1 MKKNQDIETKISED
15 DLSNISPIKDYD
27 QHLNTKTNLLSKKDE
42 ESEIY
47 SKKYEDKDDLLSLSS
62 EDIDT
67 KMNRLIKIA
76 KEKNKKKRE
85 SKDDIKGVNNIL
97 RTSKQ
102 KPTRKLSRTPISFPN
117 QIANNINN
125 ISNENRLSSFG
136 INNNGS
142 INSNIYV
149 KGSLK
154 ILEENKDR
162 KANEKINESYIRKI
176 QSKAKKL
183 ELLKKQKREYIDL
196 IELQKKKKESE
207 MKHLEEQISKQND
220 KYSRIY
226 DGESVSNTDS
236 ILEGLNPNTQIENGL
251 AILCFVF
258 KNNLAFNKLSF
269 IEQFNYLY
277 GKKIDASSPIP
288 VRNEKKRKTQKLMAK
303 KGTMREDKKKEN
315 ENEKEI
321 VEENLDEIELYSV
334 NEEVDEHGD
343 DTFIK
348 IHQFKGMDKP
358 VIDKSQLVEYDLF
371 YKQQFFTDELFNYDV
386 ENIQDKEEKEINKE
400 MNKLDWKRRLKEKK
414 KLKEVN
420 DLKGLDTTE
429 LQEEINKLT
438 KEYEKIKKVEEPKV
452 VLELN
457 NTEKLLQ
464 KGRILGFY
472 FDEGEKR
479 DYPHFSLRGAKEMGA
494 EEIID
499 FKVLRKEEQARRFF
513 DYSCCLEQRKR
524 INKVMVNIRFYCR
537 LFVDNPIFD
546 YLSLFVIIANTVLI
560 LISDPTDSNNL
571 GNLSDSYFLYFY
583 TVESVFKIL
592 AFRFWATED
601 AYIKDPWNIL
611 DFFVVVVGWILY
623 AVEKVLN
630 GTKISGLAGL
640 RAFRILRPLKT
651 VKRFKGL
658 KKLVTAL
665 LLSLGHLGETGI
677 ILFFFFLI
685 FAIAGR
691 QMWQGYFY
699 RRCMHVNFG
708 FLSSFQKDKQMCTF
722 DSDCNE
728 LESYGIRYIC
738 AKGYRNP
745 DMGAFNFD
753 NVLTGFVTIFM
764 MATLEG
770 WSDIFTYVS
779 KTFKDKI
786 YVNPIINFFYFH
798 FFIFLASFYLLK
810 LFLAVTNAEYE
821 HIEVSRRELTEK
833 KSFYKLMQSKFD
845 VKMKEKLE
853 KKEKERQL
861 KANNTKKSDEALR
874 DLYYKVVDEAFQINK
889 NRRNIPILYST
900 VKDMYIMSNNN
911 PEEMYLQ
918 TLRIED
924 EEKFLSKDIKRQQ
937 REIDRLIDEKVKEMK
952 NSAKM
957 QKKEENIE
965 EDEEIKSDKT
975 LKENNDNNNNN
986 NNKLKRMV
994 TKGFSSK
1001 KLKLKNKAKKKKEN
1015 ILPEIQKKMANIKH
1029 ELIELTIDGTL
1040 KYIKE
1045 RSFGLSKMMR
1055 QATDKKEVKK
1065 ENQKKKNQ
1073 NQEIVLE
1080 DLPYEKEIKEKNEK
1094 EKKHR
1099 EDLIKKKESVEAIS
1113 KIHKKKSQF
1122 LNSMNASMKKSMA
1135 QNNNNDQKSNISDN
1149 LSFIC
1154 DLSLSKNEEGNVN
1167 ETRRN
1172 TTLNRINSYILDY
1185 EKEVKNEEKSNDV
1198 SINTENRNDI
1208 TNKSLISNDDDK
1220 KEDNN
1225 GMLYRV
1231 KAIKLK
1237 DREDIFSRVEFKRP
1251 YSILTSVLDLQKDR
1265 EIQEK
1270 MNKLRNQFKLDKYLE
1285 KEAHRGVNVDSL
1297 GRRKSFL
1304 DFLQYTEKKKNIN
1317 DYLKEVKEE
1326 KEKIKKKKEEN
1337 IFYLLNRK
1345 PTNKEN
1351 VKDFD
1356 NESNKSDDIN
1366 RTQTDKKSK
1375 LEEIIEDKYQNN
1387 ISFLSRDS
1395 NLTIDN
1401 NVSLDDIN
1409 LLPHEMKEINI
1420 FVSTATTKETIK
1432 KNLESNKLTQLM
1444 RSSVFDRNAV
1454 NTNINLT
1461 SKEQTDYFKLVN
1473 RNLNKNLYT
1482 DLCQPRGRKHID
1494 LNVSCVREKRD
1505 YGSILDNHNE
1515 NIDEFKNKAEGY
1527 NEEGNDEIKVLESE
1541 RVGLKT
1547 ITNNEKENKEHN
1559 NNFNE
1564 VLGENQKAKGKDK
1577 KGGFYI
1583 FKAKSIEKNI
1593 IKYPYE
1599 NSNDFLVREENRPY
1613 TDPLTIKQES
1623 ISDNLRGK
1631 KFYMNYLYNIIDKDL
1646 KVKDTFDVRHW
1657 EKEVYGRK
1665 DKFFKKKP
1673 LPESIEAFFV
1683 FNDKDLELKKYIYTY
1698 HKDKIFEDNEYS
1710 VLTHNLKYLPN
1721 NVLQLLPMRIR
1732 NFGKYFIGKDI
1743 NAGALGNKANSM
1755 NLMTFGK
1762 KSHTTHLNTR
1772 SGKNTSTTL
1781 KNKSTLIIS
1790 SSFMNHYKTQE
1801 EIKMHKGLYERI
1813 YKRIDEL
1820 NYRTLSHYFLNEEQL
1835 NEKFLDSKK
1844 KEEKMKEILEYNKNK
1859 QNRLEVKSEIM
1870 SIKLF
1875 DYKTNSNRYMVWSG
1889 SDVLVHLEEDDNR
1902 KRWNNMI
1909 YSLENFNIIVWNAN
1923 AAVKNIQKIRY
1934 AFYLIATNDYFDI
1947 TVLAVVLINSV
1958 FMAIDGNIIKPEVLT
1973 NLNISN
1979 YVFNA
1984 VYMFE
1989 YLVKFVGLSPIVYYS
2004 DAFTYLDTFIIVF
2017 SIIDMASPTEE
2028 DTDSMS
2034 GGKKKNVSSQLSFL
2048 RVFRIFRVV
2057 RLTKILR
2064 RIKSM
2069 RLIIVSITKAILNV
2083 SYIICIILMFIL
2095 IFQLLGMSLLSGN
2108 YHYQSFLEAFYTTY
2122 QILTLEGWNE
2132 LLVEIWP
2139 MNPLCFFYFL
2149 AWIIL
2154 GNFVLF
2160 NLFISVLLQSFG
2172 EGGDKDEDDLTD
2184 DEKIEKMFSLPD
2196 YLLSIKESARN
2207 KKALEKLKR
2216 RNQFDAEVFQNSNTK
2231 SSQIQN
2237 SVSKSQF
2244 AGTMN
2249 MNSRSFI
2256 NDADTKEFDSEDNIE
2271 EEEIE
2276 EVDEAD
2282 NNKTLTKVEKSIK
2295 EWQRVNKLFKK
2306 NECENSLYILAQTN
2320 KYRIFCMKLI
2330 MNKWFDR
2337 VILIVILL
2345 STARLIADTFVKGYF
2360 FVFAFEIVDAIFN
2373 IIFLLEAVFKIS
2385 ALGFIL
2391 DEGSY
2396 LRDNWNRID
2405 IIIVLCSIFDFQ
2417 NLFTKYIGSGA
2428 SSSSLQFLKVLR
2440 LLRTLRP
2447 LRFISHNMQL
2457 KLIITSLFESI
2468 LPICTA
2474 LFIVLVVYYI
2484 FSIVG
2489 ISIFYTSFHNCYVM
2503 KSDGSFKLAISSFE
2517 NNLIDYEINNDM
2529 ASIGKFCADKYNGIM
2544 DTGPSFKY
2552 SNIATSLIA
2561 SYVLSTQEGWP
2572 TIMNTYRIY
2581 SDLYGLFFLA
2591 YNLLASYFVLNL
2603 FTGIMFRYFNEAY
2616 KKETKLAA
2624 DDKKAPKYYDFLN
2637 QIVSAES
2644 HYVIWV
2650 HPDKETIRYYL
2661 REFADS
2667 TFLDN
2672 FIMIIIGLNMISMA
2686 MVYENCHPTYDTCL
2700 TIANYIFTGI
2710 FIAECCLKLL
2720 AYGIVGYFHTGWNKF
2735 DFFVVA
2741 ASILDLIIG
2750 NIEGIDAAFLKSF
2763 QIIRVLRVLR
2773 VTRVLRLV
2781 KSLKNLEKLIQTL
2794 SWSIAALENVILL
2807 MIIIFSIFSIL
2818 GVYFYDG
2825 INYEDYKNKLYIIN
2839 EYYNL
2844 DNFYNAFLFV
2854 FRCATGEKWPNMMME
2869 LAFVDL
2875 DIAIEAY
2882 AYIYMIICNFFTG
2895 IIMLNLFLMVTLQQ
2909 YDEFTGK
2916 KYNPIEKFES
2926 FLVEFNN
2933 AWNKYSTKEDSGF
2946 RIKKGLVTNFFMDF
2960 NWKKLNFPDYR
2971 KLEHIKKYVSELKL
2985 RTDDEDNV
2993 YYLDIV
2999 YKVIV
3004 RQMGSQIDRTN
3015 PDNLLIFKT
3024 EKKVAEEVK
3033 NIINKYIGSHQKN
3046 QKGPKNNLITF
3057 NPYTSHL
3064 YFKISYV
3071 YLKTF
3076 LNFYKENSDLLR
3088 HMDND
3093 DEANKPDDDYDD

>member
-1 MKKNQDIETKISED
+1 MKKNIGIDKKISQD
-15 DLSNISPIKDYD
+15 NLSNISPIKESESK
-27 QHLNTKTNLLSKKDE
+27 LNTKSNLKFQKDE
-42 ESEIY
+42 DSEIY
-47 SKKYEDKDDLLSLSS
+47 SNKFDDKEDLLSLSS
-62 EDIDT
+62 EDIDA
-67 KMNRLIKIA
+67 KMNRLINIKKQNNNLKNPKI
-76 KEKNKKKRE
+76 E
-85 SKDDIKGVNNIL
+85 SKKDIKTVNKFL
-97 RTSKQ
+97 RTSMQ
-102 KPTRKLSRTPISFPN
+102 KKTTKKYLRSPISISSTVIN
-117 QIANNINN
+117 NIINDNKTNNINTYSNN
-125 ISNENRLSSFG
+125 INDIN
-136 INNNGS
+136 INNN
-142 INSNIYV
+142 NKIY
-149 KGSLK
+149 
-154 ILEENKDR
+154 EEEKD
-162 KANEKINESYIRKI
+162 KKVNEKINEKNIRRI
-176 QSKAKKL
+176 QSKTKRL
-183 ELLKKQKREYIDL
+183 QLLKRHKREYLDL
-196 IELQKKKKESE
+196 IELQKKKRESE
-207 MKHLEEQISKQND
+207 MKMLEEQINKQNE
-220 KYSRIY
+220 KYSRLY
-226 DGESVSNTDS
+226 EGESVSNTES
-236 ILEGLNPNTQIENGL
+236 IVGDLSPNTQIENGF
-251 AILCFVF
+251 AILSFVF
-258 KNNLAFNKLSF
+258 KNNLAFKKLNF
-269 IEQFNYLY
+269 LENFNYLY
-277 GKKIDASSPIP
+277 SKTPETPKPVP
-288 VRNEKKRKTQKLMAK
+288 VRTEKKRKTQKLIVK
-303 KGTMREDKKKEN
+303 KGTIREEKKKEN
-315 ENEKEI
+315 ENKEKE
-321 VEENLDEIELYSV
+321 EEHIDEIEEYSF
-334 NEEVDEHGD
+334 NEEGDEHND

-348 IHQFKGMDKP
+348 LNHFKEMEKP
-358 VIDKSQLVEYDLF
+358 VDKSQLVEYDLF
-371 YKQQFFTDELFNYDV
+371 YKEQFFKDEVFKYDV

-400 MNKLDWKRRLKEKK
+400 MNKLDCKRRLTEKK

-429 LQEEINKLT
+429 LQEQINALT
-438 KEYEKIKKVEEPKV
+438 KEYEKIKKIEEPKV
-452 VLELN
+452 ELELN

-479 DYPHFSLRGAKEMGA
+479 DFPHFSLSGPKEMGA

-513 DYSCCLEQRKR
+513 DYSCCLEERKK
-524 INKVMVNIRFYCR
+524 INKVMVYLRFYCR
-537 LFVDNPIFD
+537 LLVDNPIFD
-546 YLSLFVIIANTVLI
+546 YLSLFVIIANTILI

-571 GNLSDSYFLYFY
+571 GNLSDNYFLYFY
-583 TVESVFKIL
+583 TVESVLKIV
-592 AFRFWATED
+592 AFRFWAAED

-611 DFFVVVVGWILY
+611 DFFVVVVGWILFI
-623 AVEKVLN
+623 VEKALN

-665 LLSLGHLGETGI
+665 LLALGHLGETGI
-677 ILFFFFLI
+677 VLFFFFLI

-691 QMWQGYFY
+691 QMWQGLFY
-699 RRCMHVNFG
+699 RRCMNVNYG
-708 FLSSFQKDKQMCTF
+708 FLYSFTKDKQMCTF
-722 DSDCNE
+722 DSDCSD

-738 AKGYRNP
+738 AKSYQNP

-753 NVLTGFVTIFM
+753 SVLTGFVTIFM

-786 YVNPIINFFYFH
+786 YINPIIIFCYFH
-798 FFIFLASFYLLK
+798 FFIFLSSFYLLK

-833 KSFYKLMQSKFD
+833 KNFFKLIQSKYD
-845 VKMKEKLE
+845 IKMKEKLE

-861 KANNTKKSDEALR
+861 KANNSKKSDEALR
-874 DLYYKVVDEAFQINK
+874 DLYYKVVDEAFHINK

-900 VKDMYIMSNNN
+900 IKDMYIMSNNN
-911 PEEMYLQ
+911 PEEIYLQ
-918 TLRIED
+918 TLRID
-924 EEKFLSKDIKRQQ
+924 EEETFLGKDIKRQQ
-937 REIDRLIDEKVKEMK
+937 KEIDRLIDEKVKEMK
-952 NSAKM
+952 NSSKI
-957 QKKEENIE
+957 QKKEDENNLDTE
-965 EDEEIKSDKT
+965 EDETKSEKS
-975 LKENNDNNNNN
+975 LKN
-986 NNKLKRMV
+986 NNKQLKRMM
-994 TKGFSSK
+994 TKKPVK
-1001 KLKLKNKAKKKKEN
+1001 KLKLKKKIKTKKQVLL
-1015 ILPEIQKKMANIKH
+1015 LPEIEKIIQNIKH
-1029 ELIELTIDGTL
+1029 ELIELTIDNTQ

-1045 RSFGLSKMMR
+1045 KSFGLSKSMR
-1055 QATDKKEVKK
+1055 QSTNKKEIKD
-1065 ENQKKKNQ
+1065 NQKKKGQ
-1073 NQEIVLE
+1073 NQELVFE

-1094 EKKHR
+1094 EKKNK
-1099 EDLIKKKESVEAIS
+1099 EEFIKKKESVEAIS
-1113 KIHKKKSQF
+1113 KIHKRKQNMNNTNVSLKKST
-1122 LNSMNASMKKSMA
+1122 K
-1135 QNNNNDQKSNISDN
+1135 NNNVNNKSNISEA
-1149 LSFIC
+1149 LSFMG
-1154 DLSLSKNEEGNVN
+1154 DLSLSKNDENI
-1167 ETRRN
+1167 TRKS
-1172 TTLNRINSYILDY
+1172 TILNKINSYLFDFDKSMK
-1185 EKEVKNEEKSNDV
+1185 KEDQSNNI
-1198 SINTENRNDI
+1198 SINIENKSKNDEN
-1208 TNKSLISNDDDK
+1208 NKSLISNDNDD
-1220 KEDNN
+1220 D
-1225 GMLYRV
+1225 MLS
-1231 KAIKLK
+1231 KQKSIKLK
-1237 DREDIFSRVEFKRP
+1237 DKDDIYSKVGFKRP

-1265 EIQEK
+1265 EIQSKLNK
-1270 MNKLRNQFKLDKYLE
+1270 MRENFKLDKYLE
-1285 KEAHRGVNVDSL
+1285 KETNRGVNVDLL

-1304 DFLQYTEKKKNIN
+1304 DFLQYTEKKKNLN
-1317 DYLKEVKEE
+1317 DYIKEE
-1326 KEKIKKKKEEN
+1326 KTNIKNENEKN
-1337 IFYLLNRK
+1337 IFNLLNK
-1345 PTNKEN
+1345 KNLENEKNNDSELNKSISEN
-1351 VKDFD
+1351 D
-1356 NESNKSDDIN
+1356 NSQSFNKSDM
-1366 RTQTDKKSK
+1366 DKKSK

-1395 NLTIDN
+1395 DLTIDK
-1401 NVSLDDIN
+1401 NVSLDDIK
-1409 LLPHEMKEINI
+1409 LLPNEMKEMNI

-1432 KNLESNKLTQLM
+1432 KNLNSNKLTQLM

-1461 SKEQTDYFKLVN
+1461 SKEQTDYYKLVN
-1473 RNLNKNLYT
+1473 KNLNKNLYA
-1482 DLCQPRGRKHID
+1482 DLCQPRGRKNVD
-1494 LNVSCVREKRD
+1494 LDVSYVRENKNFGD
-1505 YGSILDNHNE
+1505 ILENKDDNIE
-1515 NIDEFKNKAEGY
+1515 DFKNK
-1527 NEEGNDEIKVLESE
+1527 NEVQNNEDAQKDEIKVLESE
-1541 RVGLKT
+1541 RINLKT
-1547 ITNNEKENKEHN
+1547 ITYKEKENEELN
-1559 NNFNE
+1559 NLDDIME
-1564 VLGENQKAKGKDK
+1564 ENKKSKGKEGK

-1599 NSNDFLVREENRPY
+1599 NSNDFLVPEENRPY

-1631 KFYMNYLYNIIDKDL
+1631 KYYMNYLYNILDKDL
-1646 KVKDTFDVRHW
+1646 KVKDNFDVKHW

-1665 DKFFKKKP
+1665 DKYFKKKDI
-1673 LPESIEAFFV
+1673 PESIEAFFV
-1683 FNDKDLELKKYIYTY
+1683 FNDKSLNLKKYVYTY
-1698 HKDKIFEDNEYS
+1698 HKDKIFKENEYS
-1710 VLTHNLKYLPN
+1710 VLTNNLKYLPI
-1721 NVLQLLPMRIR
+1721 NVLQLLPMRLR
-1732 NFGKYFIGKDI
+1732 NFGKYFIGKEVS
-1743 NAGALGNKANSM
+1743 AGALGNNANSM
-1755 NLMTFGK
+1755 NLMKFGTK
-1762 KSHTTHLNTR
+1762 VQARNTNSR
-1772 SGKNTSTTL
+1772 SGKTTSISL

-1790 SSFMNHYKTQE
+1790 SSFMNHYRTQE
-1801 EIKMHKGLYERI
+1801 EIKMHKGLFERI
-1813 YKRIDEL
+1813 YKKIDEL

-1835 NEKFLDSKK
+1835 NEKFLDIKK
-1844 KEEKMKEILEYNKNK
+1844 KEEKMKELLEYNKSK
-1859 QNRLEVKSEIM
+1859 QNRLEVKSEMI
-1870 SIKLF
+1870 SIRLF
-1875 DYKTNSNRYMVWSG
+1875 DFKSNSRRFMQWSG
-1889 SDVLVHLEEDDNR
+1889 SDVLVHLEEDDHR

-1909 YSLENFNIIVWNAN
+1909 NALENFNIIVWNAN
-1923 AAVKNIQKIRY
+1923 PAIKNIQKIRY

-1947 TVLAVVLINSV
+1947 IVLAVVLINSV
-1958 FMAIDGNIIKPEVLT
+1958 FMAIDGNIIKPEILN
-1973 NLNISN
+1973 NLNVSN
-1979 YVFNA
+1979 YIFNG

-2017 SIIDMASPTEE
+2017 SIIDMASPSDT

-2108 YHYQSFLEAFYTTY
+2108 YHYQSFLEAFYATY
-2122 QILTLEGWNE
+2122 QILTLESWNE
-2132 LLVEIWP
+2132 LLIELWP
-2139 MNPLCFFYFL
+2139 MNYLCFFYFL

-2172 EGGDKDEDDLTD
+2172 EGGEEDEDDLTD
-2184 DEKIEKMFSLPD
+2184 DEKIERMFNLPD

-2207 KKALEKLKR
+2207 KNSLDKLQR
-2216 RNQFDAEVFQNSNTK
+2216 RNQGFDNEVFQNTNTK

-2244 AGTMN
+2244 AATN
-2249 MNSRSFI
+2249 NSKSVI
-2256 NDADTKEFDSEDNIE
+2256 NNTETKDLDSDDNNE
-2271 EEEIE
+2271 EEELE
-2276 EVDEAD
+2276 EVDEID
-2282 NNKTLTKVEKSIK
+2282 NNKILTKVEKSLK
-2295 EWQRVNKLFKK
+2295 EWKKVNKLFKK
-2306 NECENSLYILAQTN
+2306 NECENSFYVLAQTN

-2337 VILIVILL
+2337 VILIIILL
-2345 STARLIADTFVKGYF
+2345 STVRLIADTFVKGYF

-2373 IIFLLEAVFKIS
+2373 IIFLFEAIFKVS
-2385 ALGFIL
+2385 AMGFVL

-2405 IIIVLCSIFDFQ
+2405 IVIVICSIFDFQ
-2417 NLFTKYIGSGA
+2417 NLFTKYVGGGA

-2489 ISIFYTSFHNCYVM
+2489 ISIFYNSFHNCYVM
-2503 KSDGSFKLAISSFE
+2503 KSDGSFKLAITSFE
-2517 NNLIDYEINNDM
+2517 NNLVDYEINNDM
-2529 ASIGKFCADKYNGIM
+2529 ASISKFCADKYNGIM

-2552 SNIATSLIA
+2552 SNIATSIIT
-2561 SYVLSTQEGWP
+2561 SYVLSTQEAWP
-2572 TIMNTYRIY
+2572 NIMNSYRIY
-2581 SDLYGLFFLA
+2581 SDYYGLFFVA

-2616 KKETKLAA
+2616 KKETKLAD

-2637 QIVSAES
+2637 QVTSAES
-2644 HYVIWV
+2644 HYLVWV
-2650 HPDKETIRYYL
+2650 HPEKGTFRYYI

-2686 MVYENCHPTYDTCL
+2686 MVYENCHPTYDKCL
-2700 TIANYIFTGI
+2700 VYANYIFTGI
-2710 FIAECCLKLL
+2710 FIAECCIKLL
-2720 AYGIVGYFHTGWNKF
+2720 AYGIAGYFHTGWNKF

-2741 ASILDLIIG
+2741 ASILDLIIA
-2750 NIEGIDAAFLKSF
+2750 NVDGIDAAFLKSF

-2781 KSLKNLEKLIQTL
+2781 KSLKGLEKLIQTL
-2794 SWSIAALENVILL
+2794 SWSIGALANVILL
-2807 MIIIFSIFSIL
+2807 MIIIFGIFSIL

-2825 INYEDYKNKLYIIN
+2825 INYQDYKDKFYVIN

-2844 DNFYNAFLFV
+2844 DNFYTAFLFV

-2875 DIAIEAY
+2875 DVVIEEY
-2882 AYIYMIICNFFTG
+2882 AYIYMIISNFFTG
-2895 IIMLNLFLMVTLQQ
+2895 IIMINLLLMVTLQQ

-2926 FLVEFNN
+2926 FLAEFNN
-2933 AWNKYSTKEDSGF
+2933 AWNKYSTPEDNGF

-2993 YYLDIV
+2993 YYLDIIF
-2999 YKVIV
+2999 KVLV

-3024 EKKVAEEVK
+3024 EKKVGEQIK
-3033 NIINKYIGSHQKN
+3033 KMINNYIGSHQKN
-3046 QKGPKNNLITF
+3046 QKGNKTNLITF

-3071 YLKTF
+3071 YLRTF
-3076 LNFYKENSDLLR
+3076 LNFYKENSELLM
-3088 HMDND
+3088 HMDNNGEGD
-3093 DEANKPDDDYDD
+3093 ADYEEIEH

>member
-1 MKKNQDIETKISED
+1 MKKNIGIDKKISQD
-15 DLSNISPIKDYD
+15 NLSNISPIKESESK
-27 QHLNTKTNLLSKKDE
+27 LNTKSNLKFQKDE
-42 ESEIY
+42 DSEIY
-47 SKKYEDKDDLLSLSS
+47 SNKFEDKEDLLSLSS
-62 EDIDT
+62 EDIDA
-67 KMNRLIKIA
+67 KMNRLINIK
-76 KEKNKKKRE
+76 KQNNNLKNPKNE
-85 SKDDIKGVNNIL
+85 SKKDIKTVNKFL
-97 RTSKQ
+97 RTSMQ
-102 KPTRKLSRTPISFPN
+102 KKTTKKFSRPPISISSTVIN
-117 QIANNINN
+117 NIINDNKTNNINN
-125 ISNENRLSSFG
+125 
-136 INNNGS
+136 NNN
-142 INSNIYV
+142 INDININKNV
-149 KGSLK
+149 KK
-154 ILEENKDR
+154 YEEEKD
-162 KANEKINESYIRKI
+162 KKVNEKINEKNIRKI
-176 QSKAKKL
+176 QSKTKKL
-183 ELLKKQKREYIDL
+183 QLLKRQKREYLDL
-196 IELQKKKKESE
+196 IELQKKKRESE
-207 MKHLEEQISKQND
+207 MKMLEEQINKQNE
-220 KYSRIY
+220 KYSRLY
-226 DGESVSNTDS
+226 EGESVSNTES
-236 ILEGLNPNTQIENGL
+236 IVGELNPNTQIENGF
-251 AILCFVF
+251 AILSFVF
-258 KNNLAFNKLSF
+258 KNNLAFKKLNF
-269 IEQFNYLY
+269 LENFNYLY
-277 GKKIDASSPIP
+277 SKTPDAQKPVPI
-288 VRNEKKRKTQKLMAK
+288 RTEKKRKTQKLMVK
-303 KGTMREDKKKEN
+303 KGTIREEKKKEL
-315 ENEKEI
+315 ENKEKG
-321 VEENLDEIELYSV
+321 EEHIDEIEEYSF
-334 NEEVDEHGD
+334 NEEGDEHND

-348 IHQFKGMDKP
+348 LNHFKEMEKP
-358 VIDKSQLVEYDLF
+358 VDKSQLVEYDLF
-371 YKQQFFTDELFNYDV
+371 YKEQFFKDEVFKYDV

-400 MNKLDWKRRLKEKK
+400 MNKLDCKRRLTEKK

-429 LQEEINKLT
+429 LQEQINALT
-438 KEYEKIKKVEEPKV
+438 KEYEKIKKIEEPKV
-452 VLELN
+452 ELELN

-479 DYPHFSLRGAKEMGA
+479 DFPHFSLSGPKEMGA

-513 DYSCCLEQRKR
+513 DYSCCLEERKK
-524 INKVMVNIRFYCR
+524 INKVMVYIRFYCR
-537 LFVDNPIFD
+537 LLVDNPIFD
-546 YLSLFVIIANTVLI
+546 YLSLIVIIANTILI

-571 GNLSDSYFLYFY
+571 GNLSDNYFLYFY
-583 TVESVFKIL
+583 TVESVLKIL
-592 AFRFWATED
+592 AFRFWAAED

-611 DFFVVVVGWILY
+611 DFFVVVVGWILFI
-623 AVEKVLN
+623 VEKALN

-665 LLSLGHLGETGI
+665 LLALGHLGETGI
-677 ILFFFFLI
+677 VLFFFFLI

-691 QMWQGYFY
+691 QMWQGLFY
-699 RRCMHVNFG
+699 RRCMNVNYG
-708 FLSSFQKDKQMCTF
+708 FLYSFSKDKQMCTF
-722 DSDCNE
+722 DSDCSD

-738 AKGYRNP
+738 AKGYQNP

-786 YVNPIINFFYFH
+786 YINPIINFCYFH
-798 FFIFLASFYLLK
+798 FFIFLSSFYLLK

-833 KSFYKLMQSKFD
+833 KSFFKLIQSKYD

-861 KANNTKKSDEALR
+861 KANNSKKSDEALR

-911 PEEMYLQ
+911 PEEIYLQ
-918 TLRIED
+918 ALRIDD
-924 EEKFLSKDIKRQQ
+924 EETFLGKDIKRQQ
-937 REIDRLIDEKVKEMK
+937 KEIDRLIDEKVKEMK
-952 NSAKM
+952 NNSKI
-957 QKKEENIE
+957 QKKEDENNLETE
-965 EDEEIKSDKT
+965 EDETKSEKN
-975 LKENNDNNNNN
+975 LKNS
-986 NNKLKRMV
+986 NKQLKRMM
-994 TKGFSSK
+994 TKKPLK
-1001 KLKLKNKAKKKKEN
+1001 KLKQKKKIKTKKQVL
-1015 ILPEIQKKMANIKH
+1015 LPEIEKIIQNIKH
-1029 ELIELTIDGTL
+1029 ELIELTIDNTQ

-1045 RSFGLSKMMR
+1045 KSFGLSKSMR
-1055 QATDKKEVKK
+1055 QSSDKKEIKK
-1065 ENQKKKNQ
+1065 DNQKKKGQ
-1073 NQEIVLE
+1073 NQDLVFE

-1094 EKKHR
+1094 EKKNK
-1099 EDLIKKKESVEAIS
+1099 EDFIKKKESVEAIS
-1113 KIHKKKSQF
+1113 RIHKRKQNMNTTNVSLKKS
-1122 LNSMNASMKKSMA
+1122 AE
-1135 QNNNNDQKSNISDN
+1135 NNNGNNKSNISEA
-1149 LSFIC
+1149 LSFIG
-1154 DLSLSKNEEGNVN
+1154 DLSLSKNDESI
-1167 ETRRN
+1167 TRKN
-1172 TTLNRINSYILDY
+1172 TALNRINSYLIDFDKSMK
-1185 EKEVKNEEKSNDV
+1185 KEEQSNNI
-1198 SINTENRNDI
+1198 SINNDNKSKNDE
-1208 TNKSLISNDDDK
+1208 TNKSLISNDNDD
-1220 KEDNN
+1220 D
-1225 GMLYRV
+1225 MLY
-1231 KAIKLK
+1231 KLKSIKLK
-1237 DREDIFSRVEFKRP
+1237 DKDDIYSKVEFKRP

-1265 EIQEK
+1265 EIQSKLNK
-1270 MNKLRNQFKLDKYLE
+1270 MRKKFKLDKYLE
-1285 KEAHRGVNVDSL
+1285 KETNRGVNVDLL

-1304 DFLQYTEKKKNIN
+1304 DFLQYTEKKKNLN
-1317 DYLKEVKEE
+1317 DYIKEE
-1326 KEKIKKKKEEN
+1326 KSNIKNENEKN
-1337 IFYLLNRK
+1337 IFNLLNQK
-1345 PTNKEN
+1345 NNEN
-1351 VKDFD
+1351 EKKSD
-1356 NESNKSDDIN
+1356 NELNKSISENDN
-1366 RTQTDKKSK
+1366 SQSFNKSGVDKKSK

-1395 NLTIDN
+1395 DLTIDK
-1401 NVSLDDIN
+1401 NVSLDDIK
-1409 LLPHEMKEINI
+1409 LLPNEMKEMNI

-1432 KNLESNKLTQLM
+1432 KNLNSNKLTQLM

-1461 SKEQTDYFKLVN
+1461 SKEQTDYYKLVN
-1473 RNLNKNLYT
+1473 KNLNKNLYA
-1482 DLCQPRGRKHID
+1482 DLCQPRGRKNLD
-1494 LNVSCVREKRD
+1494 LDVSYVREKKNYED
-1505 YGSILDNHNE
+1505 FLGNKDDNIE
-1515 NIDEFKNKAEGY
+1515 DFKNKNDAQN
-1527 NEEGNDEIKVLESE
+1527 NEEAQKDEIKVLESE
-1541 RVGLKT
+1541 RANLKT
-1547 ITNNEKENKEHN
+1547 ITYNEKENQELNHFDDIMEEK
-1559 NNFNE
+1559 
-1564 VLGENQKAKGKDK
+1564 KKSKGKEGK

-1599 NSNDFLVREENRPY
+1599 NSNDFLVPEENRPY

-1631 KFYMNYLYNIIDKDL
+1631 KYYMNYLYNILDKDL
-1646 KVKDTFDVRHW
+1646 KVKDNFDVRHW

-1665 DKFFKKKP
+1665 DKYFHKRV

-1683 FNDKDLELKKYIYTY
+1683 FNDKSLELKKYVYTY
-1698 HKDKIFEDNEYS
+1698 HKDKIFEENEYS
-1710 VLTHNLKYLPN
+1710 VLTNNLKYLPN
-1721 NVLQLLPMRIR
+1721 NVLQLLPMRLR
-1732 NFGKYFIGKDI
+1732 NFGKYFIGKEVS
-1743 NAGALGNKANSM
+1743 AGALGNKANSM
-1755 NLMTFGK
+1755 NLMKFGTK
-1762 KSHTTHLNTR
+1762 VQARNTNSR
-1772 SGKNTSTTL
+1772 SGKTTSTSL

-1790 SSFMNHYKTQE
+1790 SSFMNHYRTQE
-1801 EIKMHKGLYERI
+1801 EIKMHKGLFERI
-1813 YKRIDEL
+1813 YKKIDEL

-1835 NEKFLDSKK
+1835 NEKFLDIKK
-1844 KEEKMKEILEYNKNK
+1844 KEEKMKELLEYNKSK
-1859 QNRLEVKSEIM
+1859 QNRLEVKSEMI
-1870 SIKLF
+1870 SINLF
-1875 DYKTNSNRYMVWSG
+1875 DYKSNSRRFMQWSG
-1889 SDVLVHLEEDDNR
+1889 SDVLVHLEEDDHR

-1909 YSLENFNIIVWNAN
+1909 NSLENFNIIVWNAN
-1923 AAVKNIQKIRY
+1923 SAIKNIQKVRY

-1947 TVLAVVLINSV
+1947 IVLAVVLINSV
-1958 FMAIDGNIIKPEVLT
+1958 FMAIDGNIIKPEI
-1973 NLNISN
+1973 LNSLNVSN
-1979 YVFNA
+1979 YIFNV

-1989 YLVKFVGLSPIVYYS
+1989 YLVKFVGLSPFVYYS

-2017 SIIDMASPTEE
+2017 SIVDMASPSDT

-2108 YHYQSFLEAFYTTY
+2108 YHYQSFLEAFYATY
-2122 QILTLEGWNE
+2122 QILTLESWNE
-2132 LLVEIWP
+2132 LLIELWP
-2139 MNPLCFFYFL
+2139 MNNLCFFYFL

-2172 EGGDKDEDDLTD
+2172 EGGEEDEDDLTD
-2184 DEKIEKMFSLPD
+2184 DEKIERMFNLPD

-2207 KKALEKLKR
+2207 KKSLEKLQR
-2216 RNQFDAEVFQNSNTK
+2216 RNQGFDNEVFQNTNTK

-2244 AGTMN
+2244 AATN
-2249 MNSRSFI
+2249 NSKSVI
-2256 NDADTKEFDSEDNIE
+2256 NNTETKDFDSDDNNE
-2271 EEEIE
+2271 EEEVE
-2276 EVDEAD
+2276 EVDEID
-2282 NNKTLTKVEKSIK
+2282 NNKTLTKVEKSMK
-2295 EWQRVNKLFKK
+2295 EWKKVNKLFRK

-2320 KYRIFCMKLI
+2320 KYRRFCMKLI

-2337 VILIVILL
+2337 VILIIILL
-2345 STARLIADTFVKGYF
+2345 STARLIADTFAKGYF

-2373 IIFLLEAVFKIS
+2373 IIFLLEAVFKVS
-2385 ALGFIL
+2385 AMGFVL

-2405 IIIVLCSIFDFQ
+2405 IVIVICSIFDFQ
-2417 NLFTKYIGSGA
+2417 NLFTKYIGGGA

-2489 ISIFYTSFHNCYVM
+2489 ISIFYNAFHNCYVM

-2517 NNLIDYEINNDM
+2517 NNLVDYEINNDM
-2529 ASIGKFCADKYNGIM
+2529 ASISKFCADKYNGIM

-2552 SNIATSLIA
+2552 SNIATSIIT
-2561 SYVLSTQEGWP
+2561 SYVLSTQEAWP
-2572 TIMNTYRIY
+2572 NIMNSYRIY
-2581 SDLYGLFFLA
+2581 SDYYGLFFVA
-2591 YNLLASYFVLNL
+2591 YNLLAAYFVLNL

-2616 KKETKLAA
+2616 KKETKLAD

-2637 QIVSAES
+2637 QVTSAES
-2644 HYVIWV
+2644 HYAVWV
-2650 HPDKETIRYYL
+2650 HPEKGTFRYYL

-2667 TFLDN
+2667 SFLDN
-2672 FIMIIIGLNMISMA
+2672 FIMIIIALNMISMA
-2686 MVYENCHPTYDTCL
+2686 MAFENCHPTYESCL
-2700 TIANYIFTGI
+2700 TYANYIFTGI

-2720 AYGIVGYFHTGWNKF
+2720 AYNIVGYFHTGWNKF

-2741 ASILDLIIG
+2741 ASILDLIIA
-2750 NIEGIDAAFLKSF
+2750 NIDGIDAAFLKSF

-2781 KSLKNLEKLIQTL
+2781 KSLKGLEKLIQTL
-2794 SWSIAALENVILL
+2794 SWSIGALENVILL

-2825 INYEDYKNKLYIIN
+2825 INYENYKDKFYVIN

-2875 DIAIEAY
+2875 DVVIEAY
-2882 AYIYMIICNFFTG
+2882 AYIFMIICNFFTG
-2895 IIMLNLFLMVTLQQ
+2895 IIMINLFLMVTLQQ

-2926 FLVEFNN
+2926 FLAEFNN
-2933 AWNKYSTKEDSGF
+2933 AWNKYSTPEDSGF

-2993 YYLDIV
+2993 YYLDIIF
-2999 YKVIV
+2999 KVLV

-3024 EKKVAEEVK
+3024 EKKVGEEIK
-3033 NIINKYIGSHQKN
+3033 KIINNYIGSHQKN
-3046 QKGPKNNLITF
+3046 QKGNKTNLITF

-3076 LNFYKENSDLLR
+3076 LNFYKENSELLM
-3088 HMDND
+3088 HMDNNEEGD
-3093 DEANKPDDDYDD
+3093 ADYGEIEH

>member
-1 MKKNQDIETKISED
+1 MKKNIGIDKKISQD
-15 DLSNISPIKDYD
+15 NLSNISPIKESESK
-27 QHLNTKTNLLSKKDE
+27 LNTKSNLKFQKDE
-42 ESEIY
+42 DSEIY
-47 SKKYEDKDDLLSLSS
+47 SNKFDDKEDLLSLSS
-62 EDIDT
+62 EDIDA
-67 KMNRLIKIA
+67 KMNRLINIKKQNNNLKNPKI
-76 KEKNKKKRE
+76 E
-85 SKDDIKGVNNIL
+85 SKKDIKTVNKFL
-97 RTSKQ
+97 RTSMQ
-102 KPTRKLSRTPISFPN
+102 KKTTKKYLRSPISISSTVIN
-117 QIANNINN
+117 NIINDNKTNNINTYNNN
-125 ISNENRLSSFG
+125 INDIN
-136 INNNGS
+136 INNN
-142 INSNIYV
+142 IY
-149 KGSLK
+149 
-154 ILEENKDR
+154 EEEKD
-162 KANEKINESYIRKI
+162 KKVDEKINEKNIRRI
-176 QSKAKKL
+176 QSKTKRL
-183 ELLKKQKREYIDL
+183 QLLKRHKREYLDL
-196 IELQKKKKESE
+196 IELQKKKRESE
-207 MKHLEEQISKQND
+207 MKMLEEQINKQNE
-220 KYSRIY
+220 KYSRLY
-226 DGESVSNTDS
+226 EGESVSNTES
-236 ILEGLNPNTQIENGL
+236 IVGDLSLNTNTQIENGF
-251 AILCFVF
+251 AILSFVF
-258 KNNLAFNKLSF
+258 KNNLAFKKLNF
-269 IEQFNYLY
+269 LENFNYLY
-277 GKKIDASSPIP
+277 SKTPEIPKPVP
-288 VRNEKKRKTQKLMAK
+288 VRTEKKRKTQKLMVK
-303 KGTMREDKKKEN
+303 KGTIREEKKKEI
-315 ENEKEI
+315 ENKEKG
-321 VEENLDEIELYSV
+321 EEHIDEIEEYSF
-334 NEEVDEHGD
+334 NEEGDEHND

-348 IHQFKGMDKP
+348 LNHFKEMEKP
-358 VIDKSQLVEYDLF
+358 VDKSQLVEYDLF
-371 YKQQFFTDELFNYDV
+371 YKEQFFKDEVFKYDV

-400 MNKLDWKRRLKEKK
+400 MNKLDCKRRLTEKK

-429 LQEEINKLT
+429 LQEEINTLT
-438 KEYEKIKKVEEPKV
+438 KEYEKIKKIEEPKV
-452 VLELN
+452 ELELN

-479 DYPHFSLRGAKEMGA
+479 DFPHFSLSGPKEMGA

-513 DYSCCLEQRKR
+513 DYSCCLEERKK
-524 INKVMVNIRFYCR
+524 INKVMVYLRFYCR
-537 LFVDNPIFD
+537 LLVDNPIFD
-546 YLSLFVIIANTVLI
+546 YLSLFVIIANTILI

-571 GNLSDSYFLYFY
+571 GNLSDNYFLYFY
-583 TVESVFKIL
+583 TVESVLKIV
-592 AFRFWATED
+592 AFRFWAAED

-611 DFFVVVVGWILY
+611 DFFVVVVGWILFI
-623 AVEKVLN
+623 VEKALN

-665 LLSLGHLGETGI
+665 LLALGHLGETGI
-677 ILFFFFLI
+677 VLFFFFLI

-691 QMWQGYFY
+691 QMWQGLFY
-699 RRCMHVNFG
+699 RRCMNVNYG
-708 FLSSFQKDKQMCTF
+708 FLYSFTKDKQMCTF
-722 DSDCNE
+722 DSDCSD

-738 AKGYRNP
+738 AKSYQNP

-753 NVLTGFVTIFM
+753 SVLTGFVTIFM

-786 YVNPIINFFYFH
+786 YINPIIIFCYFH
-798 FFIFLASFYLLK
+798 FFIFLSSFYLLK

-833 KSFYKLMQSKFD
+833 KNFFKLIQSKYD
-845 VKMKEKLE
+845 IKMKEKLE

-861 KANNTKKSDEALR
+861 KANNSKKSDEALR
-874 DLYYKVVDEAFQINK
+874 DLYYKVVDEAFHINK

-900 VKDMYIMSNNN
+900 IKDMYIMSNNN
-911 PEEMYLQ
+911 PEEIYLQ
-918 TLRIED
+918 TLRID
-924 EEKFLSKDIKRQQ
+924 EEETFLGKDIKRQQ
-937 REIDRLIDEKVKEMK
+937 KEIDRLIDEKVKEMK
-952 NSAKM
+952 NSSKI
-957 QKKEENIE
+957 QKKEDENNLDTE
-965 EDEEIKSDKT
+965 EDETKSEKS
-975 LKENNDNNNNN
+975 LKN
-986 NNKLKRMV
+986 NNKQLKRMM
-994 TKGFSSK
+994 TKKPVK
-1001 KLKLKNKAKKKKEN
+1001 KLKPKKKIKTKKQVLL
-1015 ILPEIQKKMANIKH
+1015 LPEIEKIIQNIKH
-1029 ELIELTIDGTL
+1029 ELIELTIDNTQ

-1045 RSFGLSKMMR
+1045 KSFGLSKSMR
-1055 QATDKKEVKK
+1055 QSTNKKEIKD
-1065 ENQKKKNQ
+1065 NQKKKGQ
-1073 NQEIVLE
+1073 NQELVFE

-1094 EKKHR
+1094 EKKNK
-1099 EDLIKKKESVEAIS
+1099 EEFIKKKESVEAIS
-1113 KIHKKKSQF
+1113 KIHKRKQNMNNTNVSLKKST
-1122 LNSMNASMKKSMA
+1122 K
-1135 QNNNNDQKSNISDN
+1135 NNNVNNKSNISEA
-1149 LSFIC
+1149 LSFMG
-1154 DLSLSKNEEGNVN
+1154 DLSLSKNDENI
-1167 ETRRN
+1167 TRKS
-1172 TTLNRINSYILDY
+1172 TILNKINSYLFDFDKSMK
-1185 EKEVKNEEKSNDV
+1185 KEDQSNNI
-1198 SINTENRNDI
+1198 SINIENKSKNDEN
-1208 TNKSLISNDDDK
+1208 NKSLISNDNDD
-1220 KEDNN
+1220 D
-1225 GMLYRV
+1225 MLS
-1231 KAIKLK
+1231 KQKSIKLK
-1237 DREDIFSRVEFKRP
+1237 DKDDIYSKVGFKRP

-1265 EIQEK
+1265 EIQSKLNK
-1270 MNKLRNQFKLDKYLE
+1270 MRENFKLDKYLE
-1285 KEAHRGVNVDSL
+1285 KETNRGVNVDLL

-1304 DFLQYTEKKKNIN
+1304 DFLQYTEKKKNLN
-1317 DYLKEVKEE
+1317 DYIKEE
-1326 KEKIKKKKEEN
+1326 KTNIKNENEKN
-1337 IFYLLNRK
+1337 IFNLLNK
-1345 PTNKEN
+1345 KNLENEKNNDSELNKSISEN
-1351 VKDFD
+1351 D
-1356 NESNKSDDIN
+1356 NSQSFNKSDM
-1366 RTQTDKKSK
+1366 DKKSK

-1395 NLTIDN
+1395 DLTIDK
-1401 NVSLDDIN
+1401 NVSLDDIK
-1409 LLPHEMKEINI
+1409 LLPNEMKEMNI

-1432 KNLESNKLTQLM
+1432 KNLNSNKLTQLM

-1461 SKEQTDYFKLVN
+1461 SKEQTDYYKLVN
-1473 RNLNKNLYT
+1473 KNLNKNLYA
-1482 DLCQPRGRKHID
+1482 DLCQPRGRKNVD
-1494 LNVSCVREKRD
+1494 LDVSYVRENKNFGD
-1505 YGSILDNHNE
+1505 ILENKDDNIE
-1515 NIDEFKNKAEGY
+1515 DFKNK
-1527 NEEGNDEIKVLESE
+1527 NEVQNNEDAQKDEIKVLESE
-1541 RVGLKT
+1541 RINLKT
-1547 ITNNEKENKEHN
+1547 ITYKEKENEELN
-1559 NNFNE
+1559 NLDDIME
-1564 VLGENQKAKGKDK
+1564 ENKKSKGKEGK

-1599 NSNDFLVREENRPY
+1599 NSNDFLVPEENRPY

-1631 KFYMNYLYNIIDKDL
+1631 KYYMNYLYNILDKDL
-1646 KVKDTFDVRHW
+1646 KVKDNFDVKHW

-1665 DKFFKKKP
+1665 DKYFKKKDI
-1673 LPESIEAFFV
+1673 PESIEAFFV
-1683 FNDKDLELKKYIYTY
+1683 FNDKSLNLKKYVYTY
-1698 HKDKIFEDNEYS
+1698 HKDKIFKENEYS
-1710 VLTHNLKYLPN
+1710 VLTNNLKYLPI
-1721 NVLQLLPMRIR
+1721 NVLQLLPMRLR
-1732 NFGKYFIGKDI
+1732 NFGKYFIGKEVS
-1743 NAGALGNKANSM
+1743 AGALGNNANSM
-1755 NLMTFGK
+1755 NLMKFGTK
-1762 KSHTTHLNTR
+1762 VQARNTNSR
-1772 SGKNTSTTL
+1772 SGKTTSISL

-1790 SSFMNHYKTQE
+1790 SSFMNHYRTQE
-1801 EIKMHKGLYERI
+1801 EIKMHKGLFERI
-1813 YKRIDEL
+1813 YKKIDEL

-1835 NEKFLDSKK
+1835 NEKFLDIKK
-1844 KEEKMKEILEYNKNK
+1844 KEEKMKELLKYNKSK
-1859 QNRLEVKSEIM
+1859 QNRLEVKSEMI
-1870 SIKLF
+1870 SIRLF
-1875 DYKTNSNRYMVWSG
+1875 DFKSNSRRFMQWSG
-1889 SDVLVHLEEDDNR
+1889 SDVLVHLEEDDHR

-1909 YSLENFNIIVWNAN
+1909 NALENFNIIVWNAN
-1923 AAVKNIQKIRY
+1923 PAIKNIQKIRY

-1947 TVLAVVLINSV
+1947 IVLAVVLINSV
-1958 FMAIDGNIIKPEVLT
+1958 FMAIDGNIIKPEILN
-1973 NLNISN
+1973 NLNVSN
-1979 YVFNA
+1979 YIFNG

-2017 SIIDMASPTEE
+2017 SIIDMASPSDT

-2108 YHYQSFLEAFYTTY
+2108 YHYQSFLEAFYATY
-2122 QILTLEGWNE
+2122 QILTLESWNE
-2132 LLVEIWP
+2132 LLIELWP
-2139 MNPLCFFYFL
+2139 MNYLCFFYFL

-2172 EGGDKDEDDLTD
+2172 EGGEEDEDDLTD
-2184 DEKIEKMFSLPD
+2184 DEKIERMFNLPD

-2207 KKALEKLKR
+2207 KNSLDKLQR
-2216 RNQFDAEVFQNSNTK
+2216 RNQGFDNEVFQNTNTK

-2244 AGTMN
+2244 AATN
-2249 MNSRSFI
+2249 NSKSVI
-2256 NDADTKEFDSEDNIE
+2256 NNTETKDLDSDDNNE
-2271 EEEIE
+2271 EEELE
-2276 EVDEAD
+2276 EVDEID
-2282 NNKTLTKVEKSIK
+2282 NNKILTKVEKSLK
-2295 EWQRVNKLFKK
+2295 EWKKVNKLFKK
-2306 NECENSLYILAQTN
+2306 NECENSFYVLAQTN

-2337 VILIVILL
+2337 IILIIILL
-2345 STARLIADTFVKGYF
+2345 STVRLIADTFVKGYF
-2360 FVFAFEIVDAIFN
+2360 FVFAFEIVDAVFN
-2373 IIFLLEAVFKIS
+2373 IIFLFEAIFKVS
-2385 ALGFIL
+2385 AMGFVL

-2405 IIIVLCSIFDFQ
+2405 IVIVICSIFDFQ
-2417 NLFTKYIGSGA
+2417 NLFTKYVGGGA

-2489 ISIFYTSFHNCYVM
+2489 ISIFYNSFHNCYVM
-2503 KSDGSFKLAISSFE
+2503 KSDGSFKLAITSFE
-2517 NNLIDYEINNDM
+2517 NNLVDYEINNDM
-2529 ASIGKFCADKYNGIM
+2529 ASISKFCADKYNGIM

-2552 SNIATSLIA
+2552 SNIATSIIT
-2561 SYVLSTQEGWP
+2561 SYVLSTQEAWP
-2572 TIMNTYRIY
+2572 NIMNSYRIY
-2581 SDLYGLFFLA
+2581 SDYYGLFFVA

-2616 KKETKLAA
+2616 KKETKLAD

-2637 QIVSAES
+2637 QVTSAES
-2644 HYVIWV
+2644 HYLVWV
-2650 HPDKETIRYYL
+2650 HPEKGTFRYYI

-2686 MVYENCHPTYDTCL
+2686 MVYENCHPTYDKCL
-2700 TIANYIFTGI
+2700 VYANYIFTGI
-2710 FIAECCLKLL
+2710 FIAECCIKLL
-2720 AYGIVGYFHTGWNKF
+2720 AYGIAGYFHTGWNKF

-2741 ASILDLIIG
+2741 ASILDLIIA
-2750 NIEGIDAAFLKSF
+2750 NVDGIDAAFLKSF

-2781 KSLKNLEKLIQTL
+2781 KSLKGLEKLIQTL
-2794 SWSIAALENVILL
+2794 SWSIGALANVILL
-2807 MIIIFSIFSIL
+2807 MIIIFGIFSIL

-2825 INYEDYKNKLYIIN
+2825 INYQDYKDKFYVIN

-2844 DNFYNAFLFV
+2844 DNFYTAFLFV

-2875 DIAIEAY
+2875 DVVIEEY
-2882 AYIYMIICNFFTG
+2882 AYIYMIISNFFTG
-2895 IIMLNLFLMVTLQQ
+2895 IIMINLLLMVTLQQ

-2926 FLVEFNN
+2926 FLAEFNN
-2933 AWNKYSTKEDSGF
+2933 AWNKYSTPEDNGF

-2971 KLEHIKKYVSELKL
+2971 KSEHIKKYVSELKL

-2993 YYLDIV
+2993 YYLDIIF
-2999 YKVIV
+2999 KVLV

-3024 EKKVAEEVK
+3024 EKKVGEQIK
-3033 NIINKYIGSHQKN
+3033 KMINNYIGSHQKN
-3046 QKGPKNNLITF
+3046 QKGNKTNLITF

-3071 YLKTF
+3071 YLRTF
-3076 LNFYKENSDLLR
+3076 LNFYKENSELLM
-3088 HMDND
+3088 HMDNNGEGD
-3093 DEANKPDDDYDD
+3093 ADYEEIEH